1 MLFQF
6 LFPRSRITGIGRVLQ
21 RMNLLR
27 WLPLALLWSPSLPGC
42 SALRTVVLPGF
53 GNAIED
59 YDGFTEVLARRG
71 VQTAVVPIER
81 RDWLNI
87 AAGVLSP
94 RFWACSCVPDD
105 LFRFY
110 YDKVDAT
117 VKAAAEDG
125 PVTLLCHSAGGWLAR
140 GLVRDNDW
148 RGTQTPASELVEG
161 IVTLGSPHFP
171 PESGECMT
179 RGALAYVATRFPG
192 AHLKEL
198 YYMSVAGTAVMSDPS
213 KLTPYITGFPF
224 TPRRR

>member
-1 MLFQF
+1 MSLF
-6 LFPRSRITGIGRVLQ
+6 
-21 RMNLLR
+21 R
-27 WLPLALLWSPSLPGC
+27 WLPPALLFLLPLPGC
-42 SALRTVVLPGF
+42 SALRAVVLPGF
-53 GNAIED
+53 GNAFED
-59 YDGFTEVLARRG
+59 YDGFTAALARRG
-71 VQTAVVPIER
+71 VESSVVPIER

-94 RFWACSCVPDD
+94 RFWTGNCVPDE

-117 VKAAAEDG
+117 VQAAAEDG

-140 GLVRDNDW
+140 GLVRNNDW
-148 RGTQTPASELVEG
+148 RGTQTAASELVEG
-161 IVTLGSPHFP
+161 IVTLGSPHYP

-198 YYMSVAGTAVMSDPS
+198 FYVSVAGTAVMSDPS
-213 KLTPYITGFPF
+213 MLAPGDAEYPLTPS
-224 TPRRR
+224 RRRARESAENSGQFISHAQRLL